1 MISTIAR
8 RVVTRAPRAFAAN
21 ARMPALTARN
31 FATVFTSD
39 HEWVSDAVDGV
50 ITTGITD
57 FAQNQ
62 LGDVVYVE
70 LPEVGDT

>member
-1 MISTIAR
+1 MLSAIAR
-8 RVVTRAPRAFAAN
+8 TSVGATRQMRFAVPAVTRLA
-21 ARMPALTARN
+21 TRN
-31 FATVFTSD
+31 FATVYTEE
-39 HEWVSDAVDGV
+39 HEWISDPVDGV